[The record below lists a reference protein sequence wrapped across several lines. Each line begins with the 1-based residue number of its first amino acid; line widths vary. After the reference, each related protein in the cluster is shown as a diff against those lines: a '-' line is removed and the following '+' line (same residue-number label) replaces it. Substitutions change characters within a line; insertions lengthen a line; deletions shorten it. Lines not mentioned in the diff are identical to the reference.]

1 MRVLPATIA
10 RAESFGSECVR
21 RPLTLSLEASNRT
34 VKYEDYQSR
43 MQLCEAQV
51 SSPVMRVPFLRI
63 LDIEQVFCSAGDC
76 AGFIKDQ
83 LLCTD
88 NNHLRVAGSRRVAPL
103 ILKAALEWV
112 RKVK

>member
-1 MRVLPATIA
+1 M
-10 RAESFGSECVR
+10 
-21 RPLTLSLEASNRT
+21 TLFLEARNRT

-51 SSPVMRVPFLRI
+51 SSPGMRVPFLRI
-63 LDIEQVFCSAGDC
+63 LDIEQVFSSAGVC
-76 AGFIKDQ
+76 VSFIKDQ
-83 LLCTD
+83 LLYTE

-112 RKVK
+112 RQVK